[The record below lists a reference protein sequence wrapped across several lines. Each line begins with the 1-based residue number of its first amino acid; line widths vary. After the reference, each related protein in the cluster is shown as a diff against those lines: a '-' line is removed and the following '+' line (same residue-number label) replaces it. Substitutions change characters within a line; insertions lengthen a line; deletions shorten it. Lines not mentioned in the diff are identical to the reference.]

1 VDRFKNYARANLRRG
16 YKISYVLS
24 YGWNPTRQVVAASKP
39 MTDPSIK
46 VLMGWM
52 IRTNRLRTPAATSL
66 EKQFTLISQSRDK
79 MSQKAEIKYFA
90 GDKYREA
97 LKAYSQLYSK
107 GRRRVAICLVRGDG
121 QILRTASINDGRRV
135 LYRGANL
142 AYRLLAENAQSLG
155 AFKNFMMNEKG
166 LGIYTRREWSIEW
179 RRVMQYKHAYRR
191 RMNAFR
197 RQIFSERAKLMK
209 QSRNILLDKVYY
221 FSCTMAFSI
230 YNDIRRTHQL
240 RGH

>member
-1 VDRFKNYARANLRRG
+1 
-16 YKISYVLS
+16 
-24 YGWNPTRQVVAASKP
+24 
-39 MTDPSIK
+39 MTAPSIK

-52 IRTNRLRTPAATSL
+52 LRTNRLRTPAATSL
-66 EKQFTLISQSRDK
+66 DKQFTLISQNRDK
-79 MSQKAEIKYFA
+79 MSEKAEIKYFA

-97 LKAYSQLYSK
+97 LKAYSQVYSK
-107 GRRRVAICLVRGDG
+107 GRRRVAVCLVRGDG

-155 AFKNFMMNEKG
+155 AFKGFMMNEKG
-166 LGIYTRREWSIEW
+166 LGIYTRREYQIEW
-179 RRVMQYKHAYRR
+179 RRVWAYKNAYRR

-197 RQIFSERAKLMK
+197 RQIYSERAKLMR

-221 FSCTMAFSI
+221 FSLTMSFSI
-230 YNDIRRTHQL
+230 YNDFRRQHQL